1 MDSEVSTRDAELGAE
16 VVWAGLS
23 SSAQAQC
30 WNLPFKNSP
39 DGG

>member
-1 MDSEVSTRDAELGAE
+1 MDSELWTRDAELSAE

-23 SSAQAQC
+23 SSAWAQR
-30 WNLPFKNSP
+30 WNPLFKNSL